1 MPTNGASRSGGGGGS
16 SSSSSGSSSSSETRS
31 HQGRQRALVYTSLLV
46 FLTQATFCFTLMIAS
61 IYNLTTD
68 APNKP
73 LWSALLSGAL
83 GYMLPSPK
91 LKRDKHIYTTWAA
104 GVDL

>member
-1 MPTNGASRSGGGGGS
+1 
-16 SSSSSGSSSSSETRS
+16 
-31 HQGRQRALVYTSLLV
+31 
-46 FLTQATFCFTLMIAS
+46 MIAS